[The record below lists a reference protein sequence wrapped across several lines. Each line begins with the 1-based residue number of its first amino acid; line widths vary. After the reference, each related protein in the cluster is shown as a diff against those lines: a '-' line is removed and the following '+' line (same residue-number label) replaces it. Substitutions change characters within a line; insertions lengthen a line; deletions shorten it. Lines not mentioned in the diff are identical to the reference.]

1 MKQIITRDNRGNLV
15 NWYGF
20 EVSETSH
27 DKSCFLDLFGSE
39 FSNVALLHLDDGII
53 EIDFSDL
60 VLENIDSKKVIHTEN
75 EICNYLYSE
84 CRKYEEGRPIYVN
97 PLEVEDLPIAGR
109 LEDFMTESELAVD
122 SYFSERDYFDVFA

>member
-20 EVSETSH
+20 EVSETSS

-39 FSNVALLHLDDGII
+39 LVGVALLHLDDDTI

-60 VLENIDSKKVIHTEN
+60 ILENVSSKKVIHTEN
-75 EICNYLYSE
+75 KICNYLYSE
-84 CRKYEEGRPIYVN
+84 CRKYEKNRPIYVN
-97 PLEVEDLPIAGR
+97 SFEVEDFPIAGR

-122 SYFSERDYFDVFA
+122 SYFSEKDDFDTLA